1 MAAPRV
7 IVIGGGVAGLTVAHE
22 LVDRGFS
29 VEVYEARHDFGG
41 KARSQ
46 FVRGTGKD
54 GRHDLPGEHGFR
66 FYPRFYR
73 HVTGQMAKI
82 PVGDRTVADH
92 LKPTSE
98 AAIALIDDGTWYRF
112 SRKKLTTPY
121 SVLESLEVFFQDLD
135 FDAQDVAVFGAKLLQ
150 FATASDERRLAEY
163 EQVSWYQFLAAEQ
176 CSEKFRNQLRG
187 IPRMMVAMDSMRG
200 SARTIGVITVQLLRD
215 FSYNGVQNDRTL
227 GGPTTQIW
235 IDPWLAHLRSK
246 GVALHGGARIAGF
259 EIADDGRQLAGVRLA
274 SGALVTGDFY
284 VLAVPLEAAIALIS
298 PQLGALDPQLE
309 RLRTQ
314 APDSLVSW
322 MCGIQYYLYEDVP
335 LVRGHLF
342 FPDSPW
348 ALTAVSQPQFWR
360 DLGVFRKLYGDGS
373 VGGLISV
380 DISDWD
386 TPGKLLGKPAKKCTR
401 QEIADEVWWQ
411 LKAALNGK
419 GDGETILSDELLH
432 SWHLDDDLDL
442 TPDAEVVNSSRLLV
456 HPPGSWALRPEAASA
471 IGNLA
476 LAGDYVRTNTNIA
489 SMESACEAGRRAT
502 NVVLQRTGSSAPPSE
517 IWPLEEPAFR
527 TLKWLDQQ
535 LFAAGRPH
543 LFELLG
549 IRRAVQAAALMRRV
563 EQMIGLAKIDD
574 WVDQY
579 KLTTVAKVILARL
592 GIR

>member
-235 IDPWLAHLRSK
+235 IDPWLAHLRR
-246 GVALHGGARIAGF
+246 L
-259 EIADDGRQLAGVRLA
+259 GVRYHLDA
-274 SGALVTGDFY
+274 EILGIDYHRGAIRSVTVGSQGRVSRVVGDHF
-284 VLAVPLEAAIALIS
+284 VAAL
-298 PQLGALDPQLE
+298 PVE
-309 RLRTQ
+309 RLATLLTP
-314 APDSLVSW
+314 AMIAADPALGKLSDLSEYTEW
-322 MCGIQYYLYEDVP
+322 MNGIQFYLTEDRP
-335 LVRGHLF
+335 LVHGHTVYM
-342 FPDSPW
+342 DSPW
-348 ALTAVSQPQFWR
+348 ALTSISQAQFWPHV
-360 DLGVFRKLYGDGS
+360 DLSKFGDGR
-373 VGGLISV
+373 VRGIISV
-380 DISDWD
+380 CVSDWD
-386 TPGKLLGKPAKKCTR
+386 VPGSNGKRADECTR
-401 QEIADEVWWQ
+401 DEIMAEVWKQ
-411 LKAALNGK
+411 LKESLNVG
-419 GDGETILSDELLH
+419 G
-432 SWHLDDDLDL
+432 
-442 TPDAEVVNSSRLLV
+442 EVVLRDDMLHHWFLDPAIEDTDPYRAGIETNAEPLLV
-456 HPPGSWALRPEAASA
+456 NYVDTWRLRPEPASA
-471 IGNLA
+471 IPNLF
-476 LAGDYVRTNTNIA
+476 LASDYVRTTTDIA
-489 SMESACEAGRRAT
+489 TMEAANEAA
-502 NVVLQRTGSSAPPSE
+502 
-517 IWPLEEPAFR
+517 
-527 TLKWLDQQ
+527 
-535 LFAAGRPH
+535 
-543 LFELLG
+543 
-549 IRRAVQAAALMRRV
+549 RRAVNGILAATGSRAEPCRLWNPYEPPVFAPWRAYDQARFDAGLPWEAPLDPEAHAALEAADGVLGMMPGRLR
-563 EQMIGLAKIDD
+563 
-574 WVDQY
+574 
-579 KLTTVAKVILARL
+579 ILS
-592 GIR
+592 G